1 MAEFHCTVTG
11 LQGIKERL
19 AQAGSKMSKRL
30 MRKAMTAA
38 AQPLIDAAK
47 AAAPVATVGTPQR
60 EPGELRDSIGAKI
73 VVSPTRSMATARVGP
88 TYNAEVGKQSPGVYG
103 LFVEVG
109 SVHNP
114 VAHSFMRTS
123 FDTASEAAL
132 EAFAESL
139 NANLPELGK
148 S

>member
-1 MAEFHCTVTG
+1 MGEFSCTVTG
-11 LQGIKERL
+11 LEGLKERL

-38 AQPLIDAAK
+38 AQPLINAAK
-47 AAAPVATVGTPQR
+47 AAAPVAIVGTPQR
-60 EPGELRDSIGAKI
+60 EPGELRDSIDAKI
-73 VVSPTRSMATARVGP
+73 TVSPSRSMATARVGP

-114 VAHSFMRTS
+114 VAKPFMRVA
-123 FDTASEAAL
+123 FDTASQAAL

-139 NANLPELGK
+139 NTNLPELGK
-148 S
+148 A